1 MFFETLVFYQHHLP
15 RKKKL
20 KDLLVVWQIR
30 SKKTSISVALP
41 FLCDSE
47 LLVLSAIYCHSQT
60 SSLPAA
66 TYVLPDYHL
75 SSATHLPLPLPT
87 TTSHCLPL
95 PTCNYLP
102 HPATTYQ
109 ILPPS
114 LLATTCFF
122 LPLSTCH
129 YLPQSDTTST
139 CHYLPLPATACHY
152 LLLPDY
158 QLLPLLAIICHNL
171 SAGPVAEIATTETIQ
186 QARMPNNLNRFLL
199 ENSFRQRIS
208 SSWFVF

>member
-1 MFFETLVFYQHHLP
+1 MKPYFLK
-15 RKKKL
+15 RKKDHRDKEYILFCSL
-20 KDLLVVWQIR
+20 KPWFLTNITSFWEGKKEDL
-30 SKKTSISVALP
+30 
-41 FLCDSE
+41 
-47 LLVLSAIYCHSQT
+47 
-60 SSLPAA
+60 
-66 TYVLPDYHL
+66 
-75 SSATHLPLPLPT
+75 LPT
-87 TTSHCLPL
+87 TTSAYHYLPL
-95 PTCNYLP
+95 PASFSHSL
-102 HPATTYQ
+102 PATTCHY
-109 ILPPS
+109 LPLP
-114 LLATTCFF
+114 ATTCHLPATS
-122 LPLSTCH
+122 LPLPPPATCVSTCH
-129 YLPQSDTTST
+129 YLPLPATT